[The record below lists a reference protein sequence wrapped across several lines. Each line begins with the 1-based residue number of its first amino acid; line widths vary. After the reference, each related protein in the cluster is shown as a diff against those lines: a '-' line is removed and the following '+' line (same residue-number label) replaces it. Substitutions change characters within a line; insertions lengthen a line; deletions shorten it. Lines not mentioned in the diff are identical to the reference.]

1 MKMKFKKITILFV
14 IALAIFAV
22 GCSQPTETDTDTEG
36 TEESI
41 EVPENAVARVDDSFI
56 YEEQFNKNVANV
68 KYLYEN
74 QYGEDIWNQEVQGM
88 KVSSIAKEQTLD
100 RLIQVQLIKDYIN
113 ENNIEVTIDE
123 NEIDNTLEQFKTE
136 LEKDQEREK
145 FFEENNINDE
155 FIREQLVNDKYM
167 RAFYDE
173 IKNSIES
180 DDAFLQEQ
188 YKTYVAKVDASHI
201 LVEDE
206 ATAKVVSEKLSAG
219 EDFAELA
226 KEYSTD
232 PGSAASGGDLG
243 FFDRG
248 KMVPA
253 FENVAFSSEVGSI
266 SDPVQSQFGYHI
278 IRVNDK
284 KTVQNMIDD
293 EEKEETINRYK
304 EQIVQ
309 GAVEQRYS
317 KKIEELMNNNTIE
330 KYTSTIETQDEATDE
345 SSSDDETT
353 ETDDE

>member
-1 MKMKFKKITILFV
+1 MKFKKITILFV

-22 GCSQPTETDTDTEG
+22 GCSQPAQTDTDTEG

-56 YEEQFNKNVANV
+56 YEDQFNKNVANV

-74 QYGEDIWNQEVQGM
+74 QYGEDIWDQEVQGM

-113 ENNIEVTIDE
+113 ENDIEVTIDE
-123 NEIDNTLEQFKTE
+123 EEINTTLEEFKTE
-136 LEKDQEREK
+136 LEKDKARQE

-155 FIREQLVNDKYM
+155 FIRQQLVNDKYM

-173 IKNSIES
+173 ISNSIES

-188 YKTYVAKVDASHI
+188 YQTYVAKVDASHI

-232 PGSAASGGDLG
+232 PGSAANGGDLG

-266 SDPVQSQFGYHI
+266 SEPVQSQFGYHI

-284 KTVQNMIDD
+284 KTVQDMIDD

-317 KKIEELMNNNTIE
+317 EKMEELMSNNTIE
-330 KYTSTIETQDEATDE
+330 KYTNNIETEDEATDE
-345 SSSDDETT
+345 SSNDEETT

>member
-22 GCSQPTETDTDTEG
+22 GCSQPAENDAKTEE

-41 EVPENAVARVDDSFI
+41 EVPEDAVARVDDSFI
-56 YEEQFNKNVANV
+56 YEDQFDKNVANV

-74 QYGEDIWNQEVQGM
+74 QYGEDIWDQEVQGM
-88 KVSSIAKEQTLD
+88 KVSRIAKEQTLD
-100 RLIQVQLIKDYIN
+100 RLIQVQLIKDYIS
-113 ENNIEVTIDE
+113 ENDIEVTIDE
-123 NEIDNTLEQFKTE
+123 NEINNTLEEFKTE
-136 LEKDQEREK
+136 LAKDKKRKE
-145 FFEENNINDE
+145 FFEENNIDDE
-155 FIREQLVNDKYM
+155 FIRQQLINDKYM

-173 IKNSIES
+173 IKKSIEA
-180 DDAFLQEQ
+180 DDAFLQEK
-188 YKTYVAKVDASHI
+188 YKTYIAKVDASHI

-219 EDFAELA
+219 EEFAELA

-232 PGSAASGGDLG
+232 PGSAANGGDLG

-253 FENVAFSSEVGSI
+253 FENVAFSSKVGSI

-284 KTVQNMIDD
+284 KTVQDMIDD

-317 KKIEELMNNNTIE
+317 KKIEELMSNNTIE
-330 KYTSTIETQDEATDE
+330 KYTENMESLDETTEE
-345 SSSDDETT
+345 SSSDEEPT